1 MKTPLSY
8 LPLASGLLVL
18 VLSLAVAVLTVTGK
32 KTNLSST
39 TKAAA
44 ETASLALSPASG
56 DYLFD
61 KTTAYP
67 VGIIIDSGGKSVD
80 GLDAVINFDPAK
92 AQVVDT
98 KISPTTLF
106 EEFPLNS
113 VDNKKGQIKFSALT
127 FNAKP
132 ATGIVGS
139 FRFKPLA
146 KGEINFTIYF
156 VPGATTDSNIA
167 EHGTAKDI
175 LGGVTNGRFVFK

>member
-18 VLSLAVAVLTVTGK
+18 VLSLAVAVLTVTNK
-32 KTNLSST
+32 KVAVF
-39 TKAAA
+39 TKAAQ
-44 ETASLALSPASG
+44 ETASLALNPASG

-61 KTTAYP
+61 NTTAYP
-67 VGIIIDSGGKSVD
+67 VGIVIDSGGKSVD
-80 GLDAVINFDPAK
+80 GLDTVINFDPAK

-132 ATGIVGS
+132 ATGIVGTFK
-139 FRFKPLA
+139 FRPLA

-167 EHGTAKDI
+167 EHSTAKDI
-175 LGGVTNGRFVFK
+175 LGSVTNGRFVFK

>member
-18 VLSLAVAVLTVTGK
+18 VLSLAVAVLTVTSK
-32 KTNLSST
+32 KVSVS
-39 TKAAA
+39 TKAVQ
-44 ETASLALSPASG
+44 ETASLALNPASG

-61 KTTAYP
+61 LTTAYP
-67 VGIIIDSGGKSVD
+67 VGIVLDSGGKNID

-106 EEFPLNS
+106 EEFPINL

-127 FNAKP
+127 FSAKP
-132 ATGIVGS
+132 ATGIVGTFK
-139 FRFKPLA
+139 FRPLA

-156 VPGATTDSNIA
+156 IPGATTDSNIA
-167 EHGTAKDI
+167 EHGTAKDV
-175 LGGVTNGRFVFK
+175 LGGITNGRFVFR